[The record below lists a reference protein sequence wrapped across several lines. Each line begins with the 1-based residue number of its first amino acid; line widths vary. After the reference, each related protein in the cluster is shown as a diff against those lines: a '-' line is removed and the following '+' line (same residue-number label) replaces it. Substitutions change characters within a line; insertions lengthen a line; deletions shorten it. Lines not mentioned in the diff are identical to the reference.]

1 MRCVVGVQQRSF
13 KLLTKNK
20 QNQISRKPKSKVHSK
35 ESVNQIG
42 DDKVTEFTEEMKQ
55 RAEKIKEEGPKYI
68 TQQEAKLKE
77 DPLDIQTL
85 NETLK
90 QYKNLYTYSR
100 DSALR

>member
-1 MRCVVGVQQRSF
+1 M
-13 KLLTKNK
+13 KL
-20 QNQISRKPKSKVHSK
+20 
-35 ESVNQIG
+35 
-42 DDKVTEFTEEMKQ
+42 